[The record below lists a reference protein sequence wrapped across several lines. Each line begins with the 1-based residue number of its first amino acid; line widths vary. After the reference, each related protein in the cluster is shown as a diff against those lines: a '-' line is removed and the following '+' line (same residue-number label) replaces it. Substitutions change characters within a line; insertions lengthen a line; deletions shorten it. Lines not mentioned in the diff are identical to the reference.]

1 MAIFAAL
8 VLLPQLALAVVI
20 GTWYATAER
29 HRVEASASA
38 AATAIRSQLD
48 RELEAMKAAL
58 QALATSPNVEGGNF
72 DALREQALELLRF
85 RGSAIAVRD
94 RSHQQFMNTYAKP
107 GAKLPVSTDPT
118 LVETDRRVFETGLP
132 QVSDLYVGAVSR
144 KPFVMVDVPLTRDG
158 QILYALNMAI
168 APEALRDALAGDS
181 LPGGWMVSLLDGAD
195 RVIARTKDHEQFVG
209 KPATESFRL
218 AATGSSGFVAGVES
232 LNGTSVS
239 AAYEQ
244 LDGSDWRVVVSVPSS
259 VLAAPLWQLT
269 VTLLVAALL
278 AAATSTLL
286 ARFYSDGLDR
296 QVGSVQRMADLVGR
310 DGPLSREGGT
320 VVELESIAGALR
332 EADVAIKARDRHKDL
347 LLAELNHRVR
357 NTLAVLLSVVGQ
369 TIRAGGDVEAIARKA
384 AGRIMALSR
393 AHDLLSSAEWSP
405 IALSDLVARTTEQE
419 NVSITYV
426 GDDVMLR
433 PEAVAPLAQVLHE
446 LAVNERVHTNG
457 RAAAI
462 VVRGGIEGSDFRL
475 EWKRDVY
482 DGDAAGVPSGFGFRL
497 VRLCLERQLF
507 GTVERLEGGTLTAVM
522 PLRFLT
528 VDDALA
534 EPFAARFG
542 VGGPT

>member
-8 VLLPQLALAVVI
+8 VLVPQLILAVVV

-29 HRVEASASA
+29 HRVEASATA
-38 AATAIRSQLD
+38 AAMAIRSQLD

-72 DALREQALELLRF
+72 DALREQSLELLRF

-94 RSHQQFMNTYAKP
+94 RTHQQFMNTYAKP

-118 LVETDRRVFETGLP
+118 VIETDRRVFETGVP
-132 QVSDLYVGAVSR
+132 QVSDLYVGAVSK

-168 APEALRDALAGDS
+168 APEALRDALAGDNLS
-181 LPGGWMVSLLDGAD
+181 AGWMVSLLDGAD
-195 RVIARTKDHEQFVG
+195 RVIARTRDHEEFIG

-218 AATGSSGFVAGVES
+218 AATGPSGFVAGIES

-239 AAYEQ
+239 AAYER
-244 LDGSDWRVVVSVPSS
+244 LEGSHWRVVVSVPSS

-269 VTLLVAALL
+269 VTLLAAALL

-286 ARFYSDGLDR
+286 ARFYSDGLGG
-296 QVGSVQRMADLVGR
+296 QVGSVQRMAELVGR

-320 VVELESIAGALR
+320 VIELESIAGALR

-369 TIRAGGDVEAIARKA
+369 TIRTGGDVEAIARKA
-384 AGRIMALSR
+384 SGRIMALSR

-405 IALSDLVARTTEQE
+405 IALSGLVARTTQQE
-419 NVSITYV
+419 NVPISFV

-446 LAVNERVHTNG
+446 LAVNERVHANG
-457 RAAAI
+457 RTAAI
-462 VVRGGIEGSDFRL
+462 VVRGKVEGTNFHLD
-475 EWKRDVY
+475 WKRDAPG
-482 DGDAAGVPSGFGFRL
+482 DGTSGMTSGFGFRL

-507 GTVERLEGGTLTAVM
+507 GTVERLEGGLLAAVL

-528 VDDALA
+528 VDDAPT

-542 VGGPT
+542 PGRPA